1 MQSGLSALQAE
12 RGDPA
17 APSVNEFLITCVLKL
32 KLADTP
38 DVDGTTIP
46 IWARGH
52 YIAPVASPRC

>member
-1 MQSGLSALQAE
+1 LSTLQVE

-17 APSVNEFLITCVLKL
+17 TPSVNEILIIYVLKL